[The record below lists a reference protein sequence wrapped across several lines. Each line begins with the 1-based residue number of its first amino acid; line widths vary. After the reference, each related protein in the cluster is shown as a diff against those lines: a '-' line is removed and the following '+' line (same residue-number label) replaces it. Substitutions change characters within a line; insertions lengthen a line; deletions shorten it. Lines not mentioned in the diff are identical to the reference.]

1 MKKIMRLI
9 FTLLLWGG
17 AVIPNPLAWA
27 QESSADLLSMAGK
40 DRLTTFTRSPSPNF
54 LPASASGFLL
64 LSDSVYRVGSKEYF
78 MQLSQKN
85 RTAAWVF
92 LGAGTAMMIGGAV
105 AFDSSWDSE
114 YATKTDIAGFIVL
127 GGVIADV
134 VSIPF
139 FITAAKHKR
148 RAMALSAGSQLVPV
162 RYDPAN
168 PFHAQANVTIRIYW

>member
-40 DRLTTFTRSPSPNF
+40 DRLTTFTRSSSPNF
-54 LPASASGFLL
+54 LPKSSAGFLF
-64 LSDSVYRVGSKEYF
+64 LSDSAYRVGSKEYF
-78 MQLSQKN
+78 MQLSKKN
-85 RTAAWVF
+85 RTAAWVL
-92 LGAGTAMMIGGAV
+92 LGVGTAMMIGGAA
-105 AFDSSWDSE
+105 AFDSSWDSGSASE
-114 YATKTDIAGFIVL
+114 TDISGFIVL
-127 GGVIADV
+127 GGLIADV

-139 FITAAKHKR
+139 FITAAKHKK

-162 RYDPAN
+162 HPNPAN
-168 PFHAQANVTIRIYW
+168 LFHAQANITIRISW